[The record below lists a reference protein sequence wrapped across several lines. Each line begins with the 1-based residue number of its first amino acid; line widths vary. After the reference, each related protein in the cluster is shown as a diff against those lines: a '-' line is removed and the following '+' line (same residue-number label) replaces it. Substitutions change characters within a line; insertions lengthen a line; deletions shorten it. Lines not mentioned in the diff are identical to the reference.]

1 MENYIVEL
9 CPHCSEISYVNN
21 GNIEDLTI
29 SDIEAI
35 KCWKCKRAWLI
46 EGASEWTT
54 LKDACTV
61 EGHPVLQ

>member
-1 MENYIVEL
+1 MKNYIVEL
-9 CPHCSEISYVNN
+9 CPHCNEISYVNN

-35 KCWKCKRAWLI
+35 KCWKCKRTWLI
-46 EGASEWTT
+46 EGAREWTT
-54 LKDACTV
+54 LEDANTT